1 MAYCGNC
8 GKKLDDDALFCPNCG
23 KSVAE
28 PEKTKKTA
36 EDIFNSI
43 NNTADTTNEFD
54 PNDIKSNKGVSV
66 LAYFG
71 LLFLVP
77 LLAAKDSKFARF
89 HTNQGIV
96 LFIFSLAF
104 EVVDKILLGIFSWTL
119 YPLYNVAELCL
130 DLIGIAFIVLMIIG
144 IVNAVNGKAKEL
156 PIIGKIRILK

>member
-23 KSVAE
+23 NSVTE

-43 NNTADTTNEFD
+43 NDTADTTNEYD

-66 LAYFG
+66 LAYLG

-96 LFIFSLAF
+96 LFIVSIAFSLV
-104 EVVDKILLGIFSWTL
+104 EKIVLNIFFWLLV
-119 YPLYNVAELCL
+119 PLYKIAEICF
-130 DLIGIAFIVLMIIG
+130 DLIGVAFIVLLIIG